1 MNKKIACKSIIN
13 IIRYNNKRSK
23 NMAIAYLCLGS
34 NIGDRVG
41 YVQMAR
47 KMLVESGKVT
57 IVRSSALYETEP
69 WGNPDQCW
77 FLNAVIEVKTSLEPK
92 ELLKLCLD
100 TEKHL
105 GRVRSTERHW
115 SSRTIDID
123 ILLYDDLIYEDEEL
137 TIPHKHLHERAF
149 ALVPLLELVPD
160 YVHPKLKKSLLE
172 LHEAIENPEDIVLFG
187 TRFDEL

>member
-1 MNKKIACKSIIN
+1 
-13 IIRYNNKRSK
+13 
-23 NMAIAYLCLGS
+23 MAIAYLCLGS

-41 YVQMAR
+41 YVQQAT
-47 KMLVESGKVT
+47 KMLVESGDVT

-69 WGNPDQCW
+69 WGKPEQCW
-77 FLNAVIEVKTSLEPK
+77 FLNAVIEVKTKLNPQD
-92 ELLKLCLD
+92 LLNLCLT

-105 GRVRSTERHW
+105 GRDREKEIHW

-123 ILLYDDLIYEDEEL
+123 ILLYDDLIVEEENL
-137 TIPHKHLHERAF
+137 IIPHQHLHERAF

-160 YVHPKLKKSLLE
+160 LEHPKLKKSLLE

>member
-1 MNKKIACKSIIN
+1 MG
-13 IIRYNNKRSK
+13 R
-23 NMAIAYLCLGS
+23 
-34 NIGDRVG
+34 DR
-41 YVQMAR
+41 
-47 KMLVESGKVT
+47 E
-57 IVRSSALYETEP
+57 
-69 WGNPDQCW
+69 
-77 FLNAVIEVKTSLEPK
+77 K
-92 ELLKLCLD
+92 EI
-100 TEKHL
+100 
-105 GRVRSTERHW
+105 HW

-160 YVHPKLKKSLLE
+160 LVHPKYKKSLLE

>member
-1 MNKKIACKSIIN
+1 
-13 IIRYNNKRSK
+13 
-23 NMAIAYLCLGS
+23 MAIAYLCLGS

-41 YVQMAR
+41 YVQQAT
-47 KMLVESGKVT
+47 KMLVESGDVT

-69 WGNPDQCW
+69 WGKPEQCW
-77 FLNAVIEVKTSLEPK
+77 FLNAVIEVKTKLTPQ
-92 ELLKLCLD
+92 ELLNLCLT
-100 TEKHL
+100 TENHL
-105 GRVRSTERHW
+105 GRDREKEIHW

-123 ILLYDDLIYEDEEL
+123 ILLYDDLIVEEENL
-137 TIPHKHLHERAF
+137 IIPHQHLHERAF

-160 YVHPKLKKSLLE
+160 LEHPKLKKSLLE

>member
-1 MNKKIACKSIIN
+1 
-13 IIRYNNKRSK
+13 
-23 NMAIAYLCLGS
+23 MAIAYLCLGS

-92 ELLKLCLD
+92 ELLQLCLD
-100 TEKHL
+100 TEKKL
-105 GRVRSTERHW
+105 GRVRSAERHW

-137 TIPHKHLHERAF
+137 IIPHQHLHERAF

-160 YVHPKLKKSLLE
+160 YIHPKLKKSLLE

>member
-1 MNKKIACKSIIN
+1 
-13 IIRYNNKRSK
+13 
-23 NMAIAYLCLGS
+23 MAIAYLCLGS

-41 YVQMAR
+41 YVQQAT
-47 KMLVESGKVT
+47 KMLVESGDVT

-69 WGNPDQCW
+69 WGKPEQCW
-77 FLNAVIEVKTSLEPK
+77 FLNAVIEVKTNLKPK

-105 GRVRSTERHW
+105 GRDREKEIHW

-123 ILLYDDLIYEDEEL
+123 ILLYDDIIYEDEDL
-137 TIPHKHLHERAF
+137 IIPHQHLHERAF

-160 YVHPKLKKSLLE
+160 YVHPKYKKSLLE

>member
-1 MNKKIACKSIIN
+1 
-13 IIRYNNKRSK
+13 
-23 NMAIAYLCLGS
+23 MAIAYLCLGS

-41 YVQMAR
+41 YVQQAT
-47 KMLVESGKVT
+47 KMLVESGDVT

-69 WGNPDQCW
+69 WGKPDQCW
-77 FLNAVIEVKTSLEPK
+77 FLNAVIEVNTNLKPK
-92 ELLKLCLD
+92 ELLNLCLE

-105 GRVRSTERHW
+105 GRDRDKEIHW

-123 ILLYDDLIYEDEEL
+123 ILLYDDIIYEDEDL
-137 TIPHKHLHERAF
+137 IIPHKHLHERAF

-160 YVHPKLKKSLLE
+160 LIHPKYKKSLLE